1 MNDQESRTQ
10 SQLTPSSYFS
20 SIFFWLFTA
29 LAIGVLAGSASALF
43 LWSLDRVTDFRSSHL
58 YLVYGLP
65 FAGALIAFL
74 YSRFGT
80 RIEGGNNLIIEE
92 LHNPQKTIPFRMAP
106 FVLLG
111 TLTTHLFGGSAGR
124 EGTAVQMGASL
135 ADQLNFFTR
144 FDKEKRKTLLMA
156 GISAGF
162 ASVFGTPLAGALF
175 GLEVLLIERVRY
187 QALLPCFIAAIVA
200 DRVCTLWG
208 IHHTIYSVTEVPLL
222 GGMTFLATLV
232 AGACFGLCAWFF
244 SKSYHRLSAILRT
257 FISSPPP
264 RAFVGG
270 VVVLAGYLVLQSD
283 RYLGLGIPAIQES
296 FLGPVPVYDF
306 ALKILFTIVTLSA
319 GFKGG
324 EVTPLFFIGATL
336 GNALTWILPLPTS
349 LLAGMGFVAV
359 FAGAANTPLT
369 CVVMALELFGT
380 QSGIYMA
387 LACVVSYLFSG
398 HHGIYHKQKF
408 EVFKYAQKN

>member
-1 MNDQESRTQ
+1 M
-10 SQLTPSSYFS
+10 
-20 SIFFWLFTA
+20 
-29 LAIGVLAGSASALF
+29 IGVLAGSASALF
-43 LWSLDRVTDFRSSHL
+43 LGSLDEVTEFRSSHL
-58 YLVYGLP
+58 SLLYGLP

-74 YSRFGT
+74 YSRYGAS
-80 RIEGGNNLIIEE
+80 IEGGNNLIIEE
-92 LHNPQKTIPFRMAP
+92 LQNPKKTIPFRMAP

-111 TLTTHLFGGSAGR
+111 TLITHLFGGSAGR

-135 ADQLNFFTR
+135 ADQFNLLTH
-144 FDKEKRKTLLMA
+144 FDKEQRKTLLMA

-162 ASVFGTPLAGALF
+162 ASVFGTPLAGGLF
-175 GLEVLLIERVRY
+175 GLELFLIGRLRY
-187 QALLPCFIAAIVA
+187 QALLPCFVAAIVA

-208 IHHTIYSVTEVPLL
+208 IHHTAYAVTEVPQL
-222 GGMTFLATLV
+222 GAITFLATLI
-232 AGACFGLCAWFF
+232 AGICFGVCAWSF
-244 SKSYHRLSAILRT
+244 SKSYHRLSTIMKTLIPA
-257 FISSPPP
+257 PPL
-264 RAFVGG
+264 RAFIGG
-270 VVVLAGYLVLQSD
+270 ALILAGFLILQSD
-283 RYLGLGIPAIQES
+283 RYLGLGIPVIQES
-296 FLGPVPVYDF
+296 FLGPIPVYDF

-324 EVTPLFFIGATL
+324 EVTPLFFVGATL
-336 GNALTWILPLPTS
+336 GNTLAWILPLPTS

-369 CVVMALELFGT
+369 CTVMAIELFGA

-387 LACVVSYLFSG
+387 LACIVSYLFSG